1 MLSKTRGLW
10 RSIICSITAVLK
22 TILQF
27 SLLFQALK
35 TPELRTKR
43 QALSRSKCMKI
54 IAKLTSCLLK
64 KTKYSLSWG
73 VPTNL
78 KLGIYTQI
86 LELTETLRLT
96 ISTWSLSPMLRRV
109 IRLKLLF
116 QRTYSPK
123 VISNARENQLCWKR
137 PLSALM
143 IQSPEKLQLI

>member
-1 MLSKTRGLW
+1 
-10 RSIICSITAVLK
+10 
-22 TILQF
+22 
-27 SLLFQALK
+27 
-35 TPELRTKR
+35 
-43 QALSRSKCMKI
+43 MKI

-73 VPTNL
+73 VLTNL

-116 QRTYSPK
+116 QRTYNPK